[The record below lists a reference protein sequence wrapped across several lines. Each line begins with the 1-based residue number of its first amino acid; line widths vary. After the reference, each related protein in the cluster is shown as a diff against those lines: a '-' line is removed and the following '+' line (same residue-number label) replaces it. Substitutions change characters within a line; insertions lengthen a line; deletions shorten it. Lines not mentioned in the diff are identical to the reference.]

1 MVRVG
6 ALVLEAVQAATAALL
21 DADLRTGAKVVDDDR
36 AIDELTDSIERS
48 CYFLL
53 ARQQPLALDLRIIV
67 SVLRVIHELER
78 TGDLMVNVAK
88 ASRRLY
94 PQHLDPRARG
104 LIDRMREQATAQ
116 LRLALDAFAEL
127 DPARAAAL
135 EDMDDEM
142 DDLQRAL
149 IRSVIAA
156 PSGSTP
162 STASAASGAS
172 PPASTASGASPPA
185 SAVSAYEADVQRAI
199 QVTLIARYFER
210 TADHAVNIA
219 ERVNFI
225 VTGELPHHTHPDGAT
240 G

>member
-21 DADLRTGAKVVDDDR
+21 DADLRTGAKVVEDDR
-36 AIDELTDSIERS
+36 AIDELTDSIESR

-67 SVLRVIHELER
+67 SILRVIHELER

-156 PSGSTP
+156 PSGSASSP
-162 STASAASGAS
+162 SSSPAA
-172 PPASTASGASPPA
+172 
-185 SAVSAYEADVQRAI
+185 SAYEADVQRAI

-225 VTGELPHHTHPDGAT
+225 VTGELPHHAQPDGAT